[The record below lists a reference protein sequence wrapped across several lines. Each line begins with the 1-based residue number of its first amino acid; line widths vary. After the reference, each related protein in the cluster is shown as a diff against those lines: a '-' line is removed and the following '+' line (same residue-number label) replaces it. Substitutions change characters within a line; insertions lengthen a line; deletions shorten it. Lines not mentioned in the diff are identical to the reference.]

1 MSLELGPYELRLL
14 TVAGCY
20 ALPVL
25 GYQLVFGHAGA
36 LSLAQGAFFGL
47 GAYATA
53 LLATRWGWG
62 FLATFPASILVPV
75 ALAALV
81 AAPVLRLRSH
91 YFALATLGI
100 AQVVLLAAVNW
111 TELTGGANGLA
122 GVPGVVVAGV
132 PVPRGWPMLA
142 LVWALVLAVML
153 ASHVALRGRWSR
165 AFALLRARPLAAAAI
180 GLDEGRMRLAAF
192 LASAACAGAG
202 GALYVHTL
210 RVVSPEALGFP
221 VMVACL
227 AMTVVGGATHV
238 VGAPLGA
245 LLLVHL
251 PEWFRFLDLYRNV
264 AYGAALLAAIV
275 LAPSGIAGALARA
288 LPRRAVPAPKPQ
300 APPAPGRPRADE
312 APLLAIEGLAK
323 SFGGVRALD
332 GVALSLRPGEIL
344 GLIGPN
350 GSGKT
355 TLLNLVSGFE
365 RPDRGAIRLAGA
377 RIDALPPHAIARS
390 GVARTFQTPA
400 LVEEMSALDAVSLA
414 RGKELAAARPEA
426 MHFLAEVGIGAEA
439 AAEKVGRLPFGLRRR
454 VELAR
459 ALALQPRLLLLDEP
473 ASGLTAGEREAL
485 GSLLRRLAGQ
495 GLGLLVV
502 EHDMPFLLGLAH
514 RVACLDEGRLIA
526 LGTPAEVRRAPAVI
540 AAYLGEAA

>member
-14 TVAGCY
+14 TVAACY

-53 LLATRWGWG
+53 LLATRLGWG
-62 FLATFPASILVPV
+62 FLATFPASILLPT
-75 ALAALV
+75 ALAAVV

-100 AQVVLLAAVNW
+100 AQVVTLAAVEW
-111 TELTGGANGLA
+111 TWLTGGANGLA
-122 GVPGVVVAGV
+122 GIPGIVMAGV
-132 PVPRGWPMLA
+132 AVPRGGPMLA
-142 LVWALVLAVML
+142 LAGGIALAGAL
-153 ASHVALRGRWSR
+153 ASALALRGRWRR
-165 AFALLRARPLAAAAI
+165 AFALAREHPLAAAAI
-180 GLDEGRMRLAAF
+180 GLDEGRMRFAAF
-192 LASAACAGAG
+192 VASAAYAGAG

-210 RVVSPEALGFP
+210 RVVSPESLGFP

-227 AMTVVGGATHV
+227 AMTVIGGSTEVA
-238 VGAPLGA
+238 GAFIGA
-245 LLLVHL
+245 FLLVHL

-264 AYGAALLAAIV
+264 AYGAALLVAIV
-275 LAPSGIAGALARA
+275 AAPYGIAGAAARL
-288 LPRRAVPAPKPQ
+288 LPRRTVRLPAPR
-300 APPAPGRPRADE
+300 APTPRSQRGSAG
-312 APLLAIEGLAK
+312 PLLAIEDLAK
-323 SFGGVRALD
+323 SFGGVAALA
-332 GVALSLRPGEIL
+332 GVTLALARGEIL

-355 TLLNLVSGFE
+355 TLVNLVSGFE
-365 RPDRGAIRLAGA
+365 RPDRGAVRLDGADVAGLA
-377 RIDALPPHAIARS
+377 PHRIARL
-390 GVARTFQTPA
+390 GVARSFQSLA
-400 LVEEMSALDAVSLA
+400 LGDGMSALDAVALA
-414 RGKELAAARPEA
+414 RRKPLAQARAEA
-426 MHFLAEVGIGAEA
+426 MHFLGRVGIGEEA
-439 AAEKVGRLPFGLRRR
+439 SEPIGRLPYGLRRR

-459 ALALQPRLLLLDEP
+459 ALALDPRLLLLDEP
-473 ASGLTAGEREAL
+473 AAGLTPAEQLDLA
-485 GSLLRRLAGQ
+485 RRLRALADE

-502 EHDMPFLLGLAH
+502 EHDMPFLLGLAD

-526 LGTPAEVRRAPAVI
+526 AGAPAEIRRDKAVI